1 MSITNQNPKMNGIF
15 SEMAEVAGYLWQRGW
30 SERNAGNISINIS
43 KLFSK
48 EPENIESYP
57 FIEFKQFYPGLSGK
71 YFLVSGTGTR
81 MRDLAKRPAENTLI
95 IKIGADGNGY
105 HIISQTEE
113 LTEKTMLSTSE
124 LPAHLSIHQMI
135 INRNSSEKVVM
146 HAHTTELIALTQ
158 IKEFC
163 NEDILNKTLW
173 GMHPETAMFVPEG
186 VGFVPYVT
194 SGTEDIAV
202 ETLKA
207 LQNHQVALW
216 EKHGVFAIG
225 DTLSNTFDTIDI
237 LAKSAK
243 IFFLVSNTGYQPEGF
258 DDKEL
263 IKLRKLGKGFL

>member
-1 MSITNQNPKMNGIF
+1 MSIINQNPKINSIF

-30 SERNAGNISINIS
+30 AERNAGNISVNIS
-43 KLFSK
+43 ELFSE
-48 EPENIESYP
+48 EPVNIEDYP
-57 FIEFKQFYPGLSGK
+57 FIELKQLYPGLSGK

-81 MRDLAKRPAENTLI
+81 MRDLAKRPLENSLT
-95 IKIGADGNGY
+95 IKIGTGGHGY
-105 HIISQTEE
+105 HIITQANKPI
-113 LTEKTMLSTSE
+113 EKTMLPTSE

-135 INRNSSEKVVM
+135 VNRNSSERVVL

-158 IKEFC
+158 IKEYC
-163 NEDILNKTLW
+163 DEDRLNKTLW
-173 GMHPETAMFVPEG
+173 GMHPETAMFVPNG

-194 SGTEDIAV
+194 SGTEDIAI

-207 LQNHQVALW
+207 LQNHRVALW

-243 IFFLVSNTGYQPEGF
+243 IFFLVNNTGHHPEGF